1 MTEGPDL
8 RVISGVKPEPVLRR
22 IRFARDHPEVTF
34 VPPGT
39 LFDSW
44 RAIVPAGTVPG
55 DPTATTLVSY
65 ELDGLMDQLDS
76 LFTDPARTRPDL
88 CRSPRC
94 GPP

>member
-55 DPTATTLVSY
+55 DPTATTLGSY
-65 ELDGLMDQLDS
+65 ELDGL
-76 LFTDPARTRPDL
+76 RTVVEAAGPDA
-88 CRSPRC
+88 
-94 GPP
+94 